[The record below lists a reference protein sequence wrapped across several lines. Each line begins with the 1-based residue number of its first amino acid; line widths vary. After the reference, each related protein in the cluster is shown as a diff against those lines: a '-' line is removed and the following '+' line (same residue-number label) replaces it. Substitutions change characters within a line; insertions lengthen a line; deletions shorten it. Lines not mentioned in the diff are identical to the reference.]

1 MTLVGASTSASF
13 ASRLYLTMTDLGI
26 EDGCGVSNGS
36 LCPPPEA
43 APLDGKESPPP
54 AWLRQ
59 LHRDLDVLENAEE
72 GEAAEGGAAK
82 PADAP
87 TAPTLLAA
95 LDRTRLIGG
104 RAFLAAAVGGAP
116 LDDVGALLDRQESL
130 RALEAAGLG
139 DPSDET
145 EEHEVRR
152 LAALEP
158 DLLWFFRLREDE
170 ALQALCDTA
179 YYGTWPLHL
188 LNTRSPLA
196 LAGLNAYKIVVSPW
210 VGLLSP
216 IVYFVVPY
224 IILRWRA
231 GLRIGFVEYLWTLLR
246 SAAAQALGHGAEA
259 AGGFS
264 ARFAVWAR
272 GASALVSMAIYFH
285 SVLSSFDVARALR
298 RVGGTVAERTRGAL
312 EFLELSRARLAR
324 HGGARGALACFFPER
339 GSVDEAS
346 PLPMSRP
353 PPHPLLQHGATLRD
367 AARFDHPAAAR
378 TLRSTYA
385 LDALAS
391 VLRSKR
397 ALGFCWAEY
406 EGEGSAQ
413 VRLEGLRHPCLPPTS
428 AVANDWA
435 LGAASACGAPNAL
448 LTGPNAGGKSTLM
461 KSLLCAVL
469 MAQTLTVAPCRTC
482 RLTPFAMVASHL
494 GVADR
499 AGSASLFQAEMAR
512 ALGVLSSLSAL
523 EAGAH
528 NSKALVVLDEIFSST
543 NPVEGIAAAAAVARR
558 LAKHPGAISVVSTH
572 YLHLG
577 RLLGRRR
584 YARYG
589 MPVHFEKV
597 GSNLEEHSE
606 GPALLRYPYRLERGL
621 CRQHVALELMRR
633 AGFDAEVLD
642 DAIGIV
648 ASLENGA
655 KIPVATLEKNE
666 VPAIAEDPSGI

>member
-1 MTLVGASTSASF
+1 
-13 ASRLYLTMTDLGI
+13 
-26 EDGCGVSNGS
+26 
-36 LCPPPEA
+36 
-43 APLDGKESPPP
+43 
-54 AWLRQ
+54 
-59 LHRDLDVLENAEE
+59 
-72 GEAAEGGAAK
+72 
-82 PADAP
+82 
-87 TAPTLLAA
+87 
-95 LDRTRLIGG
+95 
-104 RAFLAAAVGGAP
+104 
-116 LDDVGALLDRQESL
+116 
-130 RALEAAGLG
+130 
-139 DPSDET
+139 
-145 EEHEVRR
+145 
-152 LAALEP
+152 
-158 DLLWFFRLREDE
+158 
-170 ALQALCDTA
+170 
-179 YYGTWPLHL
+179 
-188 LNTRSPLA
+188 
-196 LAGLNAYKIVVSPW
+196 
-210 VGLLSP
+210 
-216 IVYFVVPY
+216 
-224 IILRWRA
+224 
-231 GLRIGFVEYLWTLLR
+231 
-246 SAAAQALGHGAEA
+246 
-259 AGGFS
+259 
-264 ARFAVWAR
+264 
-272 GASALVSMAIYFH
+272 
-285 SVLSSFDVARALR
+285 
-298 RVGGTVAERTRGAL
+298 
-312 EFLELSRARLAR
+312 
-324 HGGARGALACFFPER
+324 
-339 GSVDEAS
+339 
-346 PLPMSRP
+346 
-353 PPHPLLQHGATLRD
+353 
-367 AARFDHPAAAR
+367 
-378 TLRSTYA
+378 
-385 LDALAS
+385 
-391 VLRSKR
+391 
-397 ALGFCWAEY
+397 
-406 EGEGSAQ
+406 
-413 VRLEGLRHPCLPPTS
+413 
-428 AVANDWA
+428 
-435 LGAASACGAPNAL
+435 
-448 LTGPNAGGKSTLM
+448 M